1 MVEGHRG
8 EIIESEV
15 HKTSNQIFKTL
26 RHQQHIIL
34 SSRMY
39 EKTYLQSSLEGVLK
53 AIQVSSVSRY
63 LYGLLMVG
71 YALQSSSLREKEK
84 K

>member
-1 MVEGHRG
+1 
-8 EIIESEV
+8 
-15 HKTSNQIFKTL
+15 
-26 RHQQHIIL
+26 
-34 SSRMY
+34 MY

-71 YALQSSSLREKEK
+71 YALQSSLLREKEK
-84 K
+84 KWYNSHKACMSISSYDYSPPIYR